1 MLTHPNIDPVAV
13 KLGPLAIHWYGL
25 MYLLGFWGAWLLALR
40 RARLPHVAWPRE
52 RISDL
57 LFYVV
62 LGVILGGRIGYIL
75 FYSYDANGHWL
86 PASDPLMILRVW
98 QGGMSFHG
106 GLIGVLVAMGVFAR
120 VQKLP
125 YFEVADFAAVLT
137 PIGLFTGRIGNFING
152 ELWGKPTDLPWGMV
166 FPHTAPD
173 LLPRHPSM
181 LYEAGLEG
189 LVMFAILWWVGKR
202 PTPRGVI
209 SALFLLLYGSFR
221 FLVEFVRVPDAQ
233 LGYLHFGWLTRGQE
247 LCLPMLAAGLVILVW
262 ALRRGA
268 APKAAGSRA

>member
-1 MLTHPNIDPVAV
+1 MLTHPNIDPVAL

-25 MYLLGFWGAWLLALR
+25 MYLLGFWGAWMMALR
-40 RARLPHVAWPRE
+40 RARFPHVAWPKE

-62 LGVILGGRIGYIL
+62 VGVILGGRLGYIL
-75 FYSYDANGHWL
+75 FYSYGPDGNWL

-106 GLIGVLVAMGVFAR
+106 GLIGVLIAIGVFGR
-120 VQKLP
+120 VQKMP
-125 YFEVADFAAVLT
+125 YFEVADFAAVLV

-152 ELWGKPTDLPWGMV
+152 ELWGKVSDVPWAMV
-166 FPHTAPD
+166 FPRTAPD

-181 LYEAGLEG
+181 LYEAILEG
-189 LVMFAILWWVGKR
+189 LVMFAVLWWVGKR
-202 PTPRGVI
+202 PTPRGLI
-209 SALFLLLYGSFR
+209 SALFLLMYGSFR

-233 LGYLHFGWLTRGQE
+233 LGYRYFGWLTRGQE
-247 LCLPMLAAGLVILVW
+247 LCIPMLVGGLIILVW
-262 ALRRGA
+262 ALKRPGA
-268 APKAAGSRA
+268 MASAGKGA

>member
-1 MLTHPNIDPVAV
+1 MLHHPNIDPVAL

-25 MYLLGFWGAWLLALR
+25 MYLLGFWIAWLMAVR
-40 RARLPHVAWPRE
+40 RSRFPHVQWSRD

-62 LGVILGGRIGYIL
+62 LGVILGGRIGYVL
-75 FYSYDANGHWL
+75 FYAYDPTGHWL
-86 PASDPLMILRVW
+86 PLSDPLMIVRVW

-106 GLIGVLVAMGVFAR
+106 GLIGVLISLGAFAH
-120 VQKLP
+120 VQKLK
-125 YFEVADFAAVLT
+125 YFEVGDFTAVLV

-166 FPHTAPD
+166 FPNTAPD

-189 LVMFAILWWVGKR
+189 LVLFAILWWVGRR
-202 PTPRGVI
+202 PTPRGLI
-209 SALFLLLYGSFR
+209 SALFLMLYGIFR
-221 FLVEFVRVPDAQ
+221 FLIEFVRVPDAQ

-247 LCLPMLAAGLVILVW
+247 LCLPMLLGGFLILLW
-262 ALRRGA
+262 SLRYGRLPNAVRSGT
-268 APKAAGSRA
+268 

>member
-1 MLTHPNIDPVAV
+1 MLHHPNIDPVAL

-25 MYLLGFWGAWLLALR
+25 MYLLGFWMSWIMAIR
-40 RARLPHVAWPRE
+40 RARLPHVNWSRDRMA
-52 RISDL
+52 DL

-62 LGVILGGRIGYIL
+62 LGVILGGRIGYVL
-75 FYSYDANGHWL
+75 FYAYDAAGHWL
-86 PASDPLMILRVW
+86 PASDPLMVVRVW

-120 VQKLP
+120 LQKLR
-125 YFEVADFAAVLT
+125 YFEVADFTAVLV

-166 FPHTAPD
+166 FPSTAPD

-181 LYEAGLEG
+181 LYEALLEG
-189 LVMFAILWWVGKR
+189 LVMFAILWWVGRR
-202 PTPRGVI
+202 PTPRGLI

-221 FLVEFVRVPDAQ
+221 FCIEFVRVPDAQ

-247 LCLPMLAAGLVILVW
+247 LCIPMLLGGLAILVW
-262 ALRRGA
+262 SLRRRA
-268 APKAAGSRA
+268 ATPAGSAP